1 MAAVKHAVVISLLF
15 GAATALGYGLL
26 GDFSDLLF
34 GFWGTA
40 GLILVPI
47 FFLLARLLRKVL
59 PGMAGRL
66 MALQLLL
73 YGIALPCIAGLDGD
87 RQSLYLNICAVLF
100 LAFAAWQLM
109 EQWCVEEAPEPIP
122 GSSRALDRA

>member
-1 MAAVKHAVVISLLF
+1 MASVKNAVLLSLLF

-40 GLILVPI
+40 AVVLLPTFVLLAW
-47 FFLLARLLRKVL
+47 LLARFL
-59 PGMAGRL
+59 PGSNGRF

-73 YGIALPCIAGLDGD
+73 YGILLPCLAGLDSE
-87 RQSLYLNICAVLF
+87 RQSLYLNICAGVFLGVL
-100 LAFAAWQLM
+100 AWQLVKRSKSD
-109 EQWCVEEAPEPIP
+109 E
-122 GSSRALDRA
+122 SSELIAA